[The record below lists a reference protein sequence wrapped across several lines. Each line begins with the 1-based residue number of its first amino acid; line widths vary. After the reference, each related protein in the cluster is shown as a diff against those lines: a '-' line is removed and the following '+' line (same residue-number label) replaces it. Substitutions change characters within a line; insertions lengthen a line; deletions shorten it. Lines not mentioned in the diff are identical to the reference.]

1 VGMGILGRKRKM
13 IERELAR
20 YELEHALLDGVFEP
34 ARKVKDGDLRL
45 RKVEGY
51 FDYTDEKGK
60 NHSNAIHLRLHV
72 PYLLNPQAETIL
84 LALTQLS
91 GINGLNNG
99 LEVEPTQPALPVIFD
114 TAEGN
119 AREKLTALTTVR
131 QYELLKAAGMS
142 DGKDSYRLLKQ
153 YLEQMSEIRVHYENK
168 ATKWFGSDYF
178 LRFRA
183 HEDGRLIIQL
193 NWRLAGAILGDYSYA
208 KIDLQERRALQK
220 DASKTL
226 HRWLSAHLWAGQ
238 TELIKYDTL
247 IKHIWTQEANKNTQ
261 KWRLQT
267 IKKTILPEIAKL
279 PLWTVE
285 MGEKGA
291 QITHHKARSITTQS
305 P

>member
-1 VGMGILGRKRKM
+1 MIKREIAK
-13 IERELAR
+13 
-20 YELEHALLDGVFEP
+20 YEQQHALLDGVFEP
-34 ARKVKDGDLRL
+34 TRKSKKGELYL

-51 FDYTDEKGK
+51 FDYTDERGK
-60 NHSNAIHLRLHV
+60 IHEGAIHLRLHA

-84 LALTQLS
+84 LALIQLS
-91 GINGLNNG
+91 SIQETHNG
-99 LEVEPTQPALPVIFD
+99 LEVEPTQLSLPAIFG

-119 AREKLTALTTVR
+119 AREKLTALITVR

-153 YLEQMSEIRVHYENK
+153 YLERMSEIRVHYENK

-178 LRFRA
+178 LRYYA
-183 HEDGRLIIQL
+183 SEDGRLIVQL
-193 NWRLAGAILGDYSYA
+193 NWRLAGAVLGDYSYA
-208 KIDLQERRALQK
+208 KIDLYERRALQK

-247 IKHIWTQEANKNTQ
+247 AKHTWTQEAT
-261 KWRLQT
+261 
-267 IKKTILPEIAKL
+267 KKTQQKRIERLKREILPEIAKL
-279 PLWTVE
+279 DKWTIE

-291 QITHHKARSITTQS
+291 QITHHKA
-305 P
+305 